1 MTPDLA
7 QTFPEELRQFG
18 DALPD
23 ILLPY
28 QKEGLRATASHQLV
42 IWEKSRRIGA
52 TWGIAADAVLTSGAA
67 RSAGGMDVM
76 YIGYNLDMARE
87 FIDTCAMWAKAF
99 LPALK
104 DVEEFLFNDGK
115 EGSED
120 RYIQAFR
127 ISFASGFEIVA
138 LTSKPRS
145 LRGRQGYLIF
155 DEAAFHDDLA
165 GMLKAAMAFLIW
177 GGKVLVI
184 STHDGDTNEFNL
196 LIKDVRAKRRP
207 GKVIKTTFDQA
218 VEDGLYDRV
227 KMMLEAR
234 GQTIPEKEKWVQS
247 TYAFYDKDADE
258 ELRCVPSQGAGT
270 VLSSTLIEM
279 RMEEEIPVL
288 RWEADKDYVLTPLH
302 IREGD
307 AKDWCEENLR
317 DLLDAL
323 DPKLMS
329 YFGMDF
335 GRTIDLSVIW
345 PVQLQRNLVRRPP
358 FVVELGRIPFEQQ
371 KQVLF
376 YIADR
381 LPKLMAG
388 AIDSGGNGASTG
400 EAAADKYGHSRVHQV
415 KFSETWYL
423 ENMPPFIG
431 AFEDGL
437 MRLPRDADILADHR
451 TLARI
456 NGVIRVPAV
465 RAADEKSKT
474 GKRHGDSAIAHAL
487 AHFASCSDAGPFEY
501 HQVNQRRDSTEP
513 GRDFAA
519 LGDFTDS
526 GAYFNM

>member
-1 MTPDLA
+1 VTPALA
-7 QTFPEELRQFG
+7 QSFPEELRQIG

-28 QKEGLRATASHQLV
+28 QKEGLLATASYQLV
-42 IWEKSRRIGA
+42 IWEKSRRIGV

-67 RSAGGMDVM
+67 RSAGGMDTM

-87 FIDTCAMWAKAF
+87 FIDTSAMWAKAF
-99 LPALK
+99 LPALTG
-104 DVEEFLFNDGK
+104 VEEFLFLDAEKGK
-115 EGSED
+115 AD
-120 RYIQAFR
+120 RHIQAFR
-127 ISFASGFEIVA
+127 ISFASGFDIVA

-155 DEAAFHDDLA
+155 DEAGFHDDLE

-184 STHDGDTNEFNL
+184 STHDGDDNPFNL

-207 GKVIKTTFDQA
+207 GKVIKTTFDEA
-218 VEDGLYDRV
+218 VEQGLYNRV

-234 GQTIPEKEKWVQS
+234 GQSVPTEEKWVES
-247 TYAFYDKDADE
+247 IYAFYDKDADE
-258 ELRCVPSQGAGT
+258 ELRCIPSQGSGT
-270 VLSSTLIEM
+270 VLSSALIEM
-279 RMEEEIPVL
+279 RMEPDIPVL
-288 RWEADKDYVLTPLH
+288 RWEVDEKYVLTPIE
-302 IREGD
+302 IRERD

-400 EAAADKYGHSRVHQV
+400 EAAADKYGHSRIHQV

-437 MRLPRDADILADHR
+437 LRLPQDADIRTDHR
-451 TLARI
+451 QLARV

-465 RAADEKSKT
+465 RTADEKSKT

-487 AHFASCSDAGPFEY
+487 AHFASCSDAGPFDFHTVPE
-501 HQVNQRRDSTEP
+501 QRDSTGP
-513 GRDFAA
+513 GRDFAS
-519 LGDFTDS
+519 LGGFTDA
-526 GAYFNM
+526 GAYFNL